1 MCAVT
6 APYVAFCIPCCDLE
20 VLDEENPI
28 IRWNAVYGR
37 TGHDVE
43 LELTETNVPTKS
55 VKELFTQMR
64 KLARHHTAQNTILE
78 LYHHANTLLL

>member
-1 MCAVT
+1 
-6 APYVAFCIPCCDLE
+6 
-20 VLDEENPI
+20 
-28 IRWNAVYGR
+28 
-37 TGHDVE
+37 